1 MKLKRFVLL
10 AFFVAIELVLAN
22 TPLGFVPIGAL
33 RATTLHIPVI
43 LVGILMGKKEGMI
56 MGFVFGCCSL
66 LSATFTPT
74 ITSFVFSPFYGSGN
88 LFSLLICFIP
98 RILLGYLSG
107 ILHEISF
114 PNGLNAG
121 LVTIIHTFLVLL
133 GIYIFFGDAYATAIG
148 TQGLLLVLISVLLS
162 NGLCEAI
169 IAFLI
174 ISILYKPLNK
184 IMTRSGFNG

>member
-1 MKLKRFVLL
+1 
-10 AFFVAIELVLAN
+10 
-22 TPLGFVPIGAL
+22 
-33 RATTLHIPVI
+33 
-43 LVGILMGKKEGMI
+43 MGKKEGMI